1 MRKLGAVITM
11 LALLLAAC
19 GAPAAPTSAPVAP
32 TQAPAAVPTTAPT
45 VAVAAPTAAPAT
57 AVAAKPAA
65 TPVAAPT
72 VAPVLATI
80 TITLK
85 KGLKWSDGSPLTTKD
100 VVGTFNILW
109 LQSSG
114 TWNSLADVVAADDQT
129 VDFLV
134 TRPGPAILDTI
145 VRATITRPSAQ
156 YGKWMDAAAAFRKAT
171 ADRKGDD
178 VKKVLDELLAF
189 RPDNAVVSGPFMIDP
204 KQVTEAQLTL
214 VKNPNGFNA
223 AQIDFDRVIVY
234 WGDTTQDMPL
244 YLSGQ
249 MDYSSNA
256 YSPAN
261 LTALRALGP
270 QIQVLG
276 GPGTNGPGMYFN
288 NDVYP
293 LGKKEVRQAF
303 AYIIDRVENCTV
315 AFGES
320 CRPIK
325 YEAGFT
331 DVSVPTW
338 LSADQI
344 AKLNLYPKDLA
355 KAEALLTGI
364 GFKKG
369 SDGIWLD
376 DKGKPMAFELAVPA
390 DFTEYLAS
398 SENVAQQLNKFG
410 IKITV
415 KPYQSADRGTLH
427 KSGNYQISMDIGF
440 RFTYF
445 HPFVS
450 FDYNLRPGIG
460 DKNNPE
466 APAGARGMNFPYVQ
480 KLPDGKEINIKD
492 WVDKTADGF
501 DIEKQKP
508 YVADLTAMFN
518 DQLPVLLMFERYL
531 TDPIETKTRVVGWMP
546 LTDKIY
552 NNNQNNSPVARQFL
566 SGQLKPSAANTKKE
580 FMTSVPFTQP
590 PKANYNFTSTDSMM
604 ALGAVLSNLSIHR
617 SRTTMSTRA
626 STFRSWPIVGRSS
639 NRFSKLVSLSLRGI
653 GAQHGCAPVFV

>member
-1 MRKLGAVITM
+1 MRRFGVCITL

-19 GAPAAPTSAPVAP
+19 GAPAAPTSAPAAP
-32 TQAPAAVPTTAPT
+32 TRAPVAVATTAPTAVVAVATTAPT
-45 VAVAAPTAAPAT
+45 VAAAVATSAATSAAAPTAAP
-57 AVAAKPAA
+57 VK
-65 TPVAAPT
+65 
-72 VAPVLATI
+72 ATI

-100 VVGTFNILW
+100 IVGTFNILW

-114 TWNSLADVVAADDQT
+114 SWNSLADVVAKDDQT
-129 VDFLV
+129 VDYLV

-145 VRATITRPSAQ
+145 VRATTTRPFVQ
-156 YGKWMDAAAAFRKAT
+156 YGKWMDAAAAFRKAN

-178 VKKVLDELLAF
+178 VKKVLDELLTF
-189 RPDNAVVSGPFMIDP
+189 RPDSAVVSGPFMIDP
-204 KQVTEAQLTL
+204 KQVTEAQLMM

-223 AQIDFDRVIVY
+223 DKIDFDKVIVY

-293 LGKKEVRQAF
+293 LNKKEVRQAF

-344 AKLNLYPKDLA
+344 AKLNQYPKDLA

-369 SDGIWLD
+369 SDGVWQD
-376 DKGKPMAFELAVPA
+376 DKGKQMAFELSVPA

-398 SENVAQQLNKFG
+398 SENAAQQLNKFG
-410 IKITV
+410 IKTTV
-415 KPYQSADRGTLH
+415 KPYQSSERGTLH
-427 KSGNYQISMDIGF
+427 KSGKYQISMDIGF

-466 APAGARGMNFPYVQ
+466 ADAGARGMNFPFVQ
-480 KLPDGKEINIKD
+480 KLPGGKEINVKD

-501 DIEKQKP
+501 DLEAQKP

-531 TDPIETKTRVVGWMP
+531 TDPIDTKTRVVGWLP
-546 LTDKIY
+546 VSDKIY

-566 SGQLKPSAANTKKE
+566 SGQLKPSATNAKKE
-580 FMTSVPFTQP
+580 FMTSYPYIQP
-590 PKANYNFTSTDSMM
+590 PKANYNFTSSDQIMEI
-604 ALGAVLSNLSIHR
+604 GAVLDRLEYPLFTYYDVNEGKYIPL
-617 SRTTMSTRA
+617 MA
-626 STFRSWPIVGRSS
+626 DSWTI
-639 NRFSKLVSLSLRGI
+639 K
-653 GAQHGCAPVFV
+653 